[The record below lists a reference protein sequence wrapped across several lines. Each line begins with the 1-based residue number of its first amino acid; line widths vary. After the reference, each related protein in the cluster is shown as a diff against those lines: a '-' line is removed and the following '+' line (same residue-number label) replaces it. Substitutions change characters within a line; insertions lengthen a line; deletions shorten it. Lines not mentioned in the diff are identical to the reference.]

1 MVKGAEK
8 ISYQQSFTDMEYNNR
23 KRKTKIKREEFLEAM
38 DYLIHLEEWVER
50 VEPCYLSEKMR
61 TGRHAVCFISDGRVE
76 EAMYDSYGFRKF
88 IKIVFFNK

>member
-23 KRKTKIKREEFLEAM
+23 KRKTKIKREELLEAM

-61 TGRHAVCFISDGRVE
+61 TGRHAVLKVYFIANMFYLR
-76 EAMYDSYGFRKF
+76 RKSRRGN
-88 IKIVFFNK
+88 VRQLWLS